1 MKCTE
6 CPHRKIV
13 DGDECNL
20 TREVCKM
27 ARRTIHLCFIE
38 NVPGFEWTKVNGA
51 PQWCPLRFTKKEA
64 SQ

>member
-20 TREVCKM
+20 TREVCKL
-27 ARRTIHLCFIE
+27 ALLLDLE
-38 NVPGFEWTKVNGA
+38 SED
-51 PQWCPLRFTKKEA
+51 
-64 SQ
+64 